1 MVSPPGEKDKKESE
15 EAKRE
20 GDNRA
25 EANDEEQRERGEV
38 AGGLKTLV
46 WEPPAWR
53 AGRASTAFI
62 LSLRA
67 NKGQLNHR
75 ISQEIKIPSTPL
87 GPRVEKL
94 TTC

>member
-1 MVSPPGEKDKKESE
+1 MRKIKRKVKRKKGRGTTGLKQTMKS
-15 EAKRE
+15 RE
-20 GDNRA
+20 
-25 EANDEEQRERGEV
+25 RERGEV
-38 AGGLKTLV
+38 AGGLKTLA
-46 WEPPAWR
+46 WEPPAWG

-62 LSLRA
+62 LSRRA